1 MSVHQSH
8 IEFILCHVLDIEFVE
23 MRKTAVPAPDSKMP
37 AADGYIMGIGHV
49 AVSAFRALSEGP
61 DIIAPDDG
69 ECPWLGD
76 VLDTRDIY
84 PGRTAVVTFDFS
96 LVGDS
101 FYDLVC
107 NLSAMVAVST
117 IPGKN
122 KLVAHGK
129 YWILMG
135 TLICC
140 RTCAGSC
147 TS

>member
-8 IEFILCHVLDIEFVE
+8 IEFILCYILDIEFVE
-23 MRKTAVPAPDSKMP
+23 MRKTAVPAPDRKMS
-37 AADGYIMGIGHV
+37 AANGYIVRIGHV
-49 AVSAFRALSEGP
+49 AVSAFRGVSEGP

-69 ECPWLGD
+69 ECPWLSD

-96 LVGDS
+96 FIRNC

-107 NLSAMVAVST
+107 NLSAMIAVGT

-129 YWILMG
+129 YWM
-135 TLICC
+135 
-140 RTCAGSC
+140 R
-147 TS
+147 